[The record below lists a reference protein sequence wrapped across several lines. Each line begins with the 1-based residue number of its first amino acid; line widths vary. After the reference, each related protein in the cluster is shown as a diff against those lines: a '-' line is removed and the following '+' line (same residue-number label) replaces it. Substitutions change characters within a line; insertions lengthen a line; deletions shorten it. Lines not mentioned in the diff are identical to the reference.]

1 MAEDIIAMTNA
12 VHIGGGELIVL
23 QFTPV
28 PPGPNGGCGTRIHVV
43 GTNGG
48 TMPCGALLTQ
58 FGKTAPYYCEYCEP
72 NKPLSNVEILASNQ
86 QLRAAWADRLGVTED
101 DERALYGWPQ
111 ERDAFIAGWF
121 AALGKAQ

>member
-12 VHIGGGELIVL
+12 ARVGGGELIVL
-23 QFTPV
+23 QFRPM

-58 FGKTAPYYCEYCEP
+58 FGKTAPYYCEYCGPE
-72 NKPLSNVEILASNQ
+72 LATNR
-86 QLRAAWADRLGVTED
+86 QLRTAWADRIGVTED

-111 ERDAFIAGWF
+111 ERDAFVAGWF
-121 AALGKAQ
+121 AALREGDYDTAKQN